1 MSKRKTVKDIIINV
15 SSGETRIAILEDQAM
30 VELYVERP
38 ESERMV
44 GDIYKGVVTNT
55 VEAIRAGF
63 VNIGLKQNG
72 FLPFDEVG
80 KELISF
86 SERVEETEKTSRGRS
101 KGKGRR
107 TGRRRL
113 RTGQDILVQIT
124 KEPLGTKGARLT
136 SDVSLPGRLL
146 VLVPGDNSV
155 GVSKKIA
162 DAKERRRLRML
173 ARSLRPDGFG
183 LIIRTVAVGKDTQA
197 IRSDL
202 EGLMKTWRKMEEKIK
217 REKTPALIHKEMGLA
232 SSVIRDL
239 FSPDIN
245 RLVVDSRKLYGEISR
260 YLKEVS
266 PNLLSKLEL
275 YKGRTPI
282 FDEYKIEDEI
292 EKSLSR
298 KLWLKSGGHL
308 IFDHTEA
315 MVVVDVNSGRSVG
328 ERDHEKNALK
338 TDLEAARMIARQL
351 RLRDVGGIIVID
363 FIDLLEE
370 KNRKRVLSE
379 LKRELRKDRAAFDIL
394 PMNDFGLVSLTRER
408 VRPSL
413 LFQYSEECPRCGG
426 LGRVPSKSS
435 IVTKLERRVQQIK
448 SKSGERRMVL
458 TIHPEMAA
466 YLKEG
471 FRSRLNHLMVK
482 HFVRIRIV
490 MDGTLRD
497 EEFKLV
503 PAKEYKTV

>member
-1 MSKRKTVKDIIINV
+1 MGKKKNIKDIIINV
-15 SSGETRIAILEDQAM
+15 SSGETRIAILEDANL

-38 ESERMV
+38 ENERMV
-44 GDIYKGVVTNT
+44 GDIYKGMVTNT

-86 SERVEETEKTSRGRS
+86 SERVEEPDKGSRGSSRGRRS
-101 KGKGRR
+101 
-107 TGRRRL
+107 GRRRL
-113 RTGQDILVQIT
+113 RTGQEILVQIT

-146 VLVPGDNSV
+146 VLVPGDNAV

-162 DAKERRRLRML
+162 DARERRRLRML
-173 ARSLRPDGFG
+173 ARSLRPEGFG
-183 LIIRTVAVGKDTQA
+183 LIIRTVAAGKDTQA
-197 IRSDL
+197 IKTDL
-202 EGLMKTWRKMEEKIK
+202 EGLLKNWRRMEEKIK
-217 REKTPALIHKEMGLA
+217 REKAPALIHKEMGLA

-239 FSPDIN
+239 FSPDIH
-245 RLVVDSRKLYGEISR
+245 RLVVDSRKLYGEINR

-266 PNLLSKLEL
+266 PNLLPKLEL
-275 YKGRTPI
+275 YKGKTPV
-282 FDEYKIEDEI
+282 FDEFKIEEEI

-298 KLWLKSGGHL
+298 KIWLKSGGHV

-338 TDLEAARMIARQL
+338 TDLEAARTIARQL
-351 RLRDVGGIIVID
+351 RLRDVGGIIVTD
-363 FIDLLEE
+363 FIDLIDE
-370 KNRKRVLSE
+370 KNRKRVVSE
-379 LKRELRKDRAAFDIL
+379 FKRELRKDRAAFDVL

-426 LGRVPSKSS
+426 LGRVPSKTS
-435 IVTKLERRVQQIK
+435 IVTKLERQVQKIK
-448 SKSGERRMVL
+448 SQTGERRLVL
-458 TIHPEMAA
+458 TIHPELAA

-471 FRSRLNHLMVK
+471 FRSRLNHMMVK
-482 HFVRIRIV
+482 YFVRIRV
-490 MDGTLRD
+490 VTDSGLKD
-497 EEFKLV
+497 EEFRLV
-503 PAKEYKTV
+503 AAKEYKTA